1 MHPGPGLPW
10 KSLTHCTTL
19 SGRAS
24 YIGSI
29 VKSSPHD
36 VGKGEVDQEGYL
48 HHVAP
53 VPVVD
58 VLVPDDDSDCEE
70 EEEDADAEG
79 DGVEVGEELEVVFAS
94 GESSKQAL
102 KVSWNS
108 PSGT

>member
-1 MHPGPGLPW
+1 M
-10 KSLTHCTTL
+10 TL
-19 SGRAS
+19 RGKAS
-24 YIGSI
+24 YILRI
-29 VKSSPHD
+29 VKRSPHD
-36 VGKGEVDQEGYL
+36 VCNGEVDQEGYH

-79 DGVEVGEELEVVFAS
+79 DGVEVGEEVEVVFAS